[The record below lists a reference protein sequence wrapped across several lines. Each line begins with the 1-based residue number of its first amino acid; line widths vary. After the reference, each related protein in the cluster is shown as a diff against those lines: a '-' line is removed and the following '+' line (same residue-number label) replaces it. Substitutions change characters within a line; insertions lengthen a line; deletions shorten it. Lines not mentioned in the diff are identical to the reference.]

1 MAREAMITRAIVG
14 SKVTCMVVELET
26 AEVKTEVFEL
36 AHYIADPEKVE
47 KAIENIVPEGVKLVQ
62 VQSIE
67 KTEKLLGIT
76 EADFLK
82 YAVALDPKTRKRI

>member
-1 MAREAMITRAIVG
+1 MAREALVTRAIVG
-14 SKVTCMVVELET
+14 TKATCLVVELET
-26 AEVKTEVFEL
+26 AEVKTEVYEL
-36 AHYIADPEKVE
+36 AHYVSDEKKAY
-47 KAIENIVPEGVKLVQ
+47 KAIEKIVPEGVKLVQ
-62 VQSIE
+62 VQSLE

>member
-1 MAREAMITRAIVG
+1 MVTRAIVG
-14 SKVTCMVVELET
+14 TKATCMVVELET
-26 AEVKTEVFEL
+26 AEVKTEVYEL
-36 AHYIADPEKVE
+36 AHYVSDEKKAY
-47 KAIENIVPEGVKLVQ
+47 KAIEKIVPEGVKLVQ
-62 VQSIE
+62 VQSLE